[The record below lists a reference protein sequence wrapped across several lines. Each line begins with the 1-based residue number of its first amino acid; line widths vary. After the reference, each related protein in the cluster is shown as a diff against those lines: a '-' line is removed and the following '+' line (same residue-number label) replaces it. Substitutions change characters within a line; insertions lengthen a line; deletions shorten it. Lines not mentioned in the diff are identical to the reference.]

1 MERLRKIFHK
11 TYYFFLSFLFKRF
24 IQNIHKNKSLL
35 IFDIDNTL
43 ALTRESPNQG
53 KRFLDAN
60 QTLCE
65 AASHF
70 LNSDDVVTIFM
81 SVRPISEFVNTRYWL
96 KKNISSLNK
105 KALFFTRTQQQ
116 KINLLHGITQI
127 KNKLLID
134 DLSFHIGN
142 EIKIMEDE
150 LTIINNG
157 NLKYLGIDFINESK
171 SMGRSEVIT
180 MIKKNLIS

>member
-1 MERLRKIFHK
+1 MERLRRIFHK
-11 TYYFFLSFLFKRF
+11 TYYFVLSFLFKRF
-24 IQNIHKNKSLL
+24 IQNIDKNKSLL

-43 ALTRESPNQG
+43 ALTRESANQD
-53 KRFLDAN
+53 KKFLDAN
-60 QTLCE
+60 QNLCE
-65 AASHF
+65 AASYF
-70 LNSDDVVTIFM
+70 LNSDDVVTIFI
-81 SVRPISEFVNTRYWL
+81 SVRPIFDYGNTRYWL

-105 KALFFTRTQQQ
+105 KALFFTRTPQQ

-142 EIKIMEDE
+142 EIKIMDDV
-150 LTIINNG
+150 LTILNNE

-171 SMGRSEVIT
+171 SMGRSEVIN
-180 MIKKNLIS
+180 MIKKNLMS